1 MKRESKDNLL
11 KVLFLMFIGIVILS
25 FIIPTGTFN
34 ETYVVSET
42 NPVGIINIFR
52 MPVIT
57 FAKFIQYT
65 LLFAS
70 IGILYGVINKIG
82 VYDKLIDSIV
92 KKWKGKETKLVI
104 IITVLFALIGSLT
117 GISVIAILLLPF
129 IAAILM
135 SLKVDKLTVL
145 LSTIGAYLVGS
156 VASIFGYTNAGYM
169 INILNITMTKEI
181 VTKIIL
187 FIILIGLYVFYILK
201 ITKKEKY
208 KDEEIPLY
216 EKTKSK
222 ERSVVP
228 FIVLSI
234 IFLIIIFIGSYNW
247 YYTFGI
253 ELFQNLDTKLQGM
266 KLLSN
271 ILNGISILGYWN
283 NYEAVVAIL
292 IYTVLLSWI
301 YNLKINDIIDG
312 SINGIKKLSKVI
324 IYATICNI
332 IFTVML
338 MDTNNMYATI
348 VNYIVGIKS
357 TFSIPIIS
365 IISFIGSIFYND
377 FYYMLMNLSTTF
389 ASYEAVYYPII
400 GVLVNGI
407 YSLMMMIL
415 PTSILL
421 VASLTY
427 FNIPY
432 QTWLKNIWK
441 YILEALIILLLVVII
456 VVVLI

>member
-1 MKRESKDNLL
+1 
-11 KVLFLMFIGIVILS
+11 
-25 FIIPTGTFN
+25 
-34 ETYVVSET
+34 
-42 NPVGIINIFR
+42 
-52 MPVIT
+52 
-57 FAKFIQYT
+57 
-65 LLFAS
+65 
-70 IGILYGVINKIG
+70 
-82 VYDKLIDSIV
+82 
-92 KKWKGKETKLVI
+92 
-104 IITVLFALIGSLT
+104 
-117 GISVIAILLLPF
+117 
-129 IAAILM
+129 
-135 SLKVDKLTVL
+135 
-145 LSTIGAYLVGS
+145 
-156 VASIFGYTNAGYM
+156 
-169 INILNITMTKEI
+169 
-181 VTKIIL
+181 
-187 FIILIGLYVFYILK
+187 
-201 ITKKEKY
+201 
-208 KDEEIPLY
+208 
-216 EKTKSK
+216 
-222 ERSVVP
+222 
-228 FIVLSI
+228 
-234 IFLIIIFIGSYNW
+234 
-247 YYTFGI
+247 
-253 ELFQNLDTKLQGM
+253 M